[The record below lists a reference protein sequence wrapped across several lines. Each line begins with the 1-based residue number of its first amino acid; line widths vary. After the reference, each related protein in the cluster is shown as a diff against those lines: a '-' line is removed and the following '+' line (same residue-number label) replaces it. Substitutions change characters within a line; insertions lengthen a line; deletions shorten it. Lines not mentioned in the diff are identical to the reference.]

1 MDHPVSVKGVLL
13 IDGQVLLVKNP
24 RNEWELPGGRTD
36 PGETHAQTLA
46 REFAEELSIEVKA
59 SKPIDSYV
67 FEVIPGRHVN
77 IVTYGCTLA
86 GEFAPQLSEEHT
98 VHCLWPVGRLSE
110 INLPQGYRRSVE
122 KWADACAAQ
131 IANSLRIG
139 P

>member
-1 MDHPVSVKGVLL
+1 MDHPVSIKGVLL
-13 IDGQVLLVKNP
+13 IDGQVVLVKNP
-24 RNEWELPGGRTD
+24 RDEWELPGGRMD

-46 REFAEELSIEVKA
+46 REFTEELSIEVKA

-86 GEFAPQLSEEHT
+86 GKFSPRLSDEHSE
-98 VHCLWPVGRLSE
+98 HCLWPLGRLSE
-110 INLPQGYRRSVE
+110 INLPQGYRHSVE
-122 KWADACAAQ
+122 KWADLCAA
-131 IANSLRIG
+131 